1 MNIITKKQDRAP
13 FKLAMPAS
21 QCGNIHPSAWHHGVF
36 YPPSPDFSMP
46 QCISVY
52 SLSGID
58 KTFGISTKIVKG
70 VPVVQVT
77 VLAQP
82 C

>member
-1 MNIITKKQDRAP
+1 MRQYSSLSLAP
-13 FKLAMPAS
+13 WGVLPPQVLIFQCPNAS
-21 QCGNIHPSAWHHGVF
+21 VF
-36 YPPSPDFSMP
+36 TRL
-46 QCISVY
+46 V
-52 SLSGID
+52 LSGID